1 MITIK
6 TRVQVL
12 DNSGAKEAEIIR
24 VLKNKKQKVSIGDV
38 VIVAIKKASN
48 DKKVKKHDV
57 KSGIVIQT
65 KKKIIRK
72 NYGITIAFDTNA
84 IVILGKGTDPL
95 GTRIKGPVTQEL
107 RKKNY
112 VKILSIAPSVI

>member
-1 MITIK
+1 MIYIK
-6 TRVQVL
+6 TRVLVL

-24 VLKNKKQKVSIGDV
+24 VLKNKKQRIRLGDT

-57 KSGIVIQT
+57 KSGILVQT
-65 KKKIIRK
+65 KKKINR
-72 NYGITIAFDTNA
+72 NNLGISLSFDSNS
-84 IVILGKGTDPL
+84 IVLLGKGTDPL

-107 RKKNY
+107 RKKNLL
-112 VKILSIAPSVI
+112 KILSLAPSVI